1 MVIVTLL
8 PNYAFADKNIDID
21 IVESS
26 AEVNFVEFE
35 SFSEFVEDYA
45 LVSGKTIAEAE
56 SELMSKGIT
65 SRSSIQYGY
74 FTKRLT
80 VYPTSSFQSPSVY
93 YPTIKFYCTY
103 VNDPVYSILSII
115 SPGLNRYD
123 GSIVKQ
129 FLGQI
134 DCHLDDYRTIEYQ
147 IDGQFYNSGS
157 TSEFGASS
165 NGIYFSVTSPT
176 GLYSDI
182 EQYGRIILS

>member
-1 MVIVTLL
+1 MPSVVSADVPPKAKESVTDSEI
-8 PNYAFADKNIDID
+8 NFAEFDPFDD
-21 IVESS
+21 
-26 AEVNFVEFE
+26 FVQ
-35 SFSEFVEDYA
+35 DYA
-45 LVSGKTIAEAE
+45 LTYGKSTVEAE
-56 SELMSKGIT
+56 MALTGQGINR
-65 SRSSIQYGY
+65 RSFVQYGY
-74 FTKRLT
+74 FTKKLS
-80 VYPTSSFQSPSVY
+80 VYPVSSMQSPSVY

>member
-80 VYPTSSFQSPSVY
+80 VYPTTYPAAATISCRWSGAERSSGTWSTATARCGY
-93 YPTIKFYCTY
+93 W
-103 VNDPVYSILSII
+103 
-115 SPGLNRYD
+115 
-123 GSIVKQ
+123 
-129 FLGQI
+129 
-134 DCHLDDYRTIEYQ
+134 RT
-147 IDGQFYNSGS
+147 SR
-157 TSEFGASS
+157 
-165 NGIYFSVTSPT
+165 P
-176 GLYSDI
+176 
-182 EQYGRIILS
+182 R